1 MIVAEKRLKTD
12 SRVQVTVGVA
22 FERSTTNGR
31 IGTSVTAM
39 GVNNPDRSP
48 LGIHGRDAAP
58 SNRPALSRARALRVQ
73 DSGRHGSASREL
85 HSVYLP
91 LHSGVAYLCL
101 VRQMQ
106 PWTKASCDA
115 GEASTKAQR

>member
-58 SNRPALSRARALRVQ
+58 SNRPALSRACVTRSGLGPTWLRFPRAPFGVFATALWRGL
-73 DSGRHGSASREL
+73 SLSR
-85 HSVYLP
+85 
-91 LHSGVAYLCL
+91 
-101 VRQMQ
+101 
-106 PWTKASCDA
+106 
-115 GEASTKAQR
+115 